1 MNELAE
7 MEAAAIGHDM
17 HVMADELKDQ
27 LKRTALEWGLFA
39 DRLDEL
45 ELLHYELYTLCQRF
59 RSLAAERGAD
69 HRRA

>member
-17 HVMADELKDQ
+17 HVMADELKDR

-39 DRLDEL
+39 DRLNDL
-45 ELLHYELYTLCQRF
+45 EMLHYELYVLCQRF
-59 RSLAAERGAD
+59 FALEAGRGAGD
-69 HRRA
+69 RGE